1 MSPLHSQNRHFDSR
15 DPAHILLWSLPFLGP
30 PIPLLSL
37 RSGREGSSTT
47 LIKSADDNNW
57 AAGAADGTGEDREIN
72 EKGPGEFRKYGTG
85 NNKMR
90 FNAEE
95 CKGLQ
100 LAETVQNRGV
110 EGEEG
115 WGKAEMRRVR
125 SLLKSK

>member
-1 MSPLHSQNRHFDSR
+1 MSPPHSQNRLFDSR
-15 DPAHILLWSLPFLGP
+15 DPVHILLWSLPFLGP

-37 RSGREGSSTT
+37 WSGREGSSNI

-57 AAGAADGTGEDREIN
+57 AAGTANGTGDDEEIN

-90 FNAEE
+90 FDVEE

-100 LAETVQNRGV
+100 LQRMCRKVDCRGKKAAERMRG
-110 EGEEG
+110 
-115 WGKAEMRRVR
+115 
-125 SLLKSK
+125 

>member
-1 MSPLHSQNRHFDSR
+1 MSPPHSQNRLFDSH
-15 DPAHILLWSLPFLGP
+15 DPVHIVLWSLPFLDP

-37 RSGREGSSTT
+37 QSGREGSSTT

-57 AAGAADGTGEDREIN
+57 AAGAANGTREDGEIN

-90 FNAEE
+90 FNAKE

-100 LAETVQNRGV
+100 LQRICRNIEWKGKKD
-110 EGEEG
+110 GERLG
-115 WGKAEMRRVR
+115 G
-125 SLLKSK
+125 

>member
-1 MSPLHSQNRHFDSR
+1 MSPPHSQNRLFDSH
-15 DPAHILLWSLPFLGP
+15 DPVHIVLWSLPFLDP

-37 RSGREGSSTT
+37 QSGREGSSTT

-57 AAGAADGTGEDREIN
+57 AAGAANGTGEDGEIN

-90 FNAEE
+90 FNAKE

-100 LAETVQNRGV
+100 LQRTCRNIEWKGKKA
-110 EGEEG
+110 GERLG
-115 WGKAEMRRVR
+115 G
-125 SLLKSK
+125 